1 MGEAIEPYLLT
12 IIIFLPIAGALT
24 LLLVGERTQRGKAIL
39 RWAAFVYAL
48 GAFLLSLW
56 AAARFDLSPQ
66 APAFQFLCQ
75 ANWIPAWGVSYK
87 VGADGLSL
95 LLVLLTNLLS
105 VLAILSSFSAIRHR
119 EKEYYILMLLLQSG
133 ILGTFLALDLFL
145 FYVFWELMLIP
156 LYFLIGIWGSEDRIY
171 ATMKFVIYTLTGSLL
186 MLVAI
191 LVVYFRARAANNGVG
206 TFDYVVLTQLDLGLS
221 GRAQLCVFLAFL
233 LAFAI
238 KVPMFPLHTW
248 LPDAHTEAPTA
259 GSVILAGV
267 LLKIGVYGILRFCI
281 PLFPEA
287 AVRATPVLI
296 WLAVIAIIYGALTA
310 MAQKD
315 MKRLVAY
322 SSVSHMG
329 FVILGI
335 FAFQEQAVRGGMLQ
349 MVNHG
354 ISTGGLFLCVG
365 MIYERRHTRLMS
377 EFGGLAVNL
386 RRYAALT
393 VIIVLSS
400 VGLPGLNGFVGEFLV
415 IVGVFQK
422 KILWAVLAGSG
433 VILSAVYLLL
443 MVQRTFFGPLDKP
456 ANRQLRDLCPR
467 EVLTLLPLILIAF
480 WIGLYPKPFLRLLDR
495 NSTELI
501 ATIANAGKTQAPDR
515 VPYRP
520 GPERPVRPD
529 SLTFL
534 SLPYPFPAT
543 QPRVVPFNEPC
554 SVFCLPRVTGE
565 PMIFWVDSP
574 QIAMSQPKRP
584 R

>member
-1 MGEAIEPYLLT
+1 MDKYVLT
-12 IIIFLPIAGALT
+12 IIIFLPIAGALS
-24 LLLVGERTQRGKAIL
+24 LLFVSERTERGKATL
-39 RWAAFVYAL
+39 RW
-48 GAFLLSLW
+48 GAFLCALANFLLSIW
-56 AAARFDLSPQ
+56 AATRFDLSPR

-75 ANWIPAWGVSYK
+75 ADWIPAWGASYK

-95 LLVLLTNLLS
+95 LLILLTNLLS
-105 VLAILSSFSAIRHR
+105 VLAILSSFTAIRHR
-119 EKEYYILMLLLQSG
+119 EKEYYILMLLLQTG

-145 FYVFWELMLIP
+145 FYVFWEVMLIP
-156 LYFLIGIWGSEDRIY
+156 LYFLIGIWGSKDRIY
-171 ATMKFVIYTLTGSLL
+171 ATMKFVIFTLTGSLL

-191 LVVYFRARAANNGVG
+191 LVVYFHGRAVNGGVG
-206 TFDYVVLTQLDLGLS
+206 TFDYLALVRADLGLS
-221 GRAQLCVFLAFL
+221 PGAQMWVFLAFL

-238 KVPMFPLHTW
+238 KVPFFPLHTW

-259 GSVILAGV
+259 GSVILAGI
-267 LLKIGVYGILRFCI
+267 LLKTGVYGILRFCI

-287 AVRATPVLI
+287 AVRMTPVLA
-296 WLAVIAIIYGALTA
+296 WLAVVAIIYGALAA

-315 MKRLVAY
+315 IKRLVAY

-349 MVNHG
+349 MINHG

-365 MIYERRHTRLMS
+365 MLYERRHTRLMS

-415 IVGVFQK
+415 IVGVFK
-422 KILWAVLAGSG
+422 VNILWAALAATG

-467 EVLTLLPLILIAF
+467 EVLILLTLILIAF
-480 WIGLYPKPFLRLLDR
+480 WIGLYPKPFLRLLER
-495 NSTELI
+495 NSAELI
-501 ATIANAGKTQAPDR
+501 RTIESVHRERKPVIVYYPLR
-515 VPYRP
+515 
-520 GPERPVRPD
+520 PERRAAGD
-529 SLTFL
+529 TLYFSRLA
-534 SLPYPFPAT
+534 PYPLSFIHESHTPLAATLIPCPVEPA
-543 QPRVVPFNEPC
+543 N
-554 SVFCLPRVTGE
+554 L
-565 PMIFWVDSP
+565 
-574 QIAMSQPKRP
+574 
-584 R
+584 